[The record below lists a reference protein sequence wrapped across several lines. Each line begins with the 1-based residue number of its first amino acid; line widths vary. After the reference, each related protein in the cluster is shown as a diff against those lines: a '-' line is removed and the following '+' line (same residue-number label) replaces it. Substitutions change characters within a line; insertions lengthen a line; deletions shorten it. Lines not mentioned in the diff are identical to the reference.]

1 MSSVRIKNIEIIDY
15 PDISEPYYKIIY
27 ENGTEEESK
36 TFNWHDDLLYD
47 LAEKIRDVSRNYNY
61 RW

>member
-15 PDISEPYYKIIY
+15 PDISEPYYKITY
-27 ENGTEEESK
+27 ENDTEEESI

-47 LAEKIRDVSRNYNY
+47 LAEKIRDVARNYNY